1 LGEVLGLGE
10 GRGYHR
16 AKSMRNRLAVTSTVK
31 LGHAPPKTLRKQTE
45 ALLREKSP
53 KTIDIP
59 QVSGMVLEAGL
70 DPTWG

>member
-1 LGEVLGLGE
+1 
-10 GRGYHR
+10 
-16 AKSMRNRLAVTSTVK
+16 MRNRLAVTSTVK